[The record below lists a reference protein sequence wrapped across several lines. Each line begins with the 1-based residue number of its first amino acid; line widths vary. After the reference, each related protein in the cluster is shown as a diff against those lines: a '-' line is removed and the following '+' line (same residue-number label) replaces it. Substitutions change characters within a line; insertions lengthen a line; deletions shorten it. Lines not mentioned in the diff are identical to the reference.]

1 MLMQCVKPTSEVI
14 MTRTK
19 LLAVAF
25 ALAVLNGCSAGGY
38 HTSNS
43 GPANNPSADGYYPN
57 TGGSN

>member
-1 MLMQCVKPTSEVI
+1 